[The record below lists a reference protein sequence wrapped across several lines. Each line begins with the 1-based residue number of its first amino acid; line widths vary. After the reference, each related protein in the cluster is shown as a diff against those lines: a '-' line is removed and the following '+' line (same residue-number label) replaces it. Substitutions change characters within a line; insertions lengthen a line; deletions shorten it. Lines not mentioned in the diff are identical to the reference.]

1 MNPIGKTIRR
11 IFNFRDGASGGDAEQ
26 KASAVSKLLGQG
38 RETAWI
44 GLAAPS
50 WTGRSYEQLVR
61 EGYRKNVIAN
71 RSVRMVAESAAAVP
85 MVLYRGGER
94 ITRHPLLDLLGRPN
108 PLQSGNE
115 LIEALFSFLQ
125 IAGNAY
131 LEIVDDARGV
141 PGELYM
147 LRPDR
152 MKIVPGSSGWPI
164 RFEYKVGGRTHAFPV
179 DAKSGQ
185 SPIVHFRT
193 FHPLDDFYG
202 LSLLEACAFGI
213 DIHNSAQCWNK
224 SLLDNAARPSG
235 ALIFEPG
242 EGRPGTLSEEQ
253 FTRLKAELEEQHQG
267 ASNAGRP
274 FLLEGGLKWQQ
285 IAFSP
290 SDMEFIQSKHV
301 SAREIALAFGVPPM
315 LLGIPGDN
323 TYSNYQEANRA
334 LWRLTLLPLLQKTV
348 ATLNAFLTARFGDD
362 LRLDFDRDAIPA
374 LQFEREALWKRVGGA
389 AFLTTNEKRQALG
402 FDPVAGGDALPGILA
417 EQAMEQA
424 KERAE

>member
-1 MNPIGKTIRR
+1 MNPIGKTMKR
-11 IFNFRDGASGGDAEQ
+11 FFRFGDGPAADPGAVRPEQ
-26 KASAVSKLLGQG
+26 KTSAVGKLLGSG

-44 GLAAPS
+44 GLPAPN

-71 RSVRMVAESAAAVP
+71 RSVRIVAESASAVP
-85 MVLYRGGER
+85 LVLYRGGER
-94 ITRHPLLDLLGRPN
+94 ITRHPLLDLLSGPN

-115 LIEALFSFLQ
+115 LTEALFSFLQ

-131 LEIVDDARGV
+131 LEIVDDARGD
-141 PGELYM
+141 PAELYI

-152 MKIVPGSSGWPI
+152 MKIVPGPSGWPA
-164 RFEYKVGGRTHAFPV
+164 RFEYKVAGRTHAFPV
-179 DAKSGQ
+179 DARSGQ

-202 LSLLEACAFGI
+202 LTLLEACAFGI
-213 DIHNSAQCWNK
+213 DIHNSAQSWNK

-235 ALIFEPG
+235 ALVFEPG

-253 FTRLKAELEEQHQG
+253 FTRLKEELEEQHQG
-267 ASNAGRP
+267 AANAGRP

-348 ATLNAFLTARFGDD
+348 ATLNAFLTSRFGDD
-362 LRLDFDRDAIPA
+362 LRLDFDRDAVPA

-402 FDPVAGGDALPGILA
+402 FEPIPGGDTLPGA
-417 EQAMEQA
+417 VPEQAE
-424 KERAE
+424 

>member
-11 IFNFRDGASGGDAEQ
+11 FFNFRDGPEQ

-85 MVLYRGGER
+85 LVLYRGGER
-94 ITRHPLLDLLGRPN
+94 ISRHPLLDLLGAPN

-131 LEIVDDARGV
+131 LEIVDDASGV

-213 DIHNSAQCWNK
+213 EQAIPITATITRVERCTNQTALPPVNVAGALTVVSSNPLTATDNGSSAKISVASHTRHFGHASVVYN
-224 SLLDNAARPSG
+224 SG
-235 ALIFEPG
+235 AITSLSFVTKYYVYCDDPG
-242 EGRPGTLSEEQ
+242 LKGGAVTYVATTLKTNVADDVNRIYVGEITTPANGGGGS
-253 FTRLKAELEEQHQG
+253 G
-267 ASNAGRP
+267 GGGG
-274 FLLEGGLKWQQ
+274 GGL
-285 IAFSP
+285 
-290 SDMEFIQSKHV
+290 
-301 SAREIALAFGVPPM
+301 
-315 LLGIPGDN
+315 
-323 TYSNYQEANRA
+323 
-334 LWRLTLLPLLQKTV
+334 LP
-348 ATLNAFLTARFGDD
+348 
-362 LRLDFDRDAIPA
+362 
-374 LQFEREALWKRVGGA
+374 
-389 AFLTTNEKRQALG
+389 
-402 FDPVAGGDALPGILA
+402 
-417 EQAMEQA
+417 
-424 KERAE
+424 